1 MKKILTLLMIL
12 ILITSSV
19 FAADS
24 TEDNPGQKAL
34 EVVAYKKDKGKDSL
48 NLKIID
54 ALTGA
59 LDTINSGERIDMS
72 NYVNKY
78 VDTVKD
84 SYTDLELGKKAI
96 FSIHVSGNVTGT
108 YICTIT
114 INEFARWSDTESS
127 GAHVYDSKN
136 VIHANYYLRQ
146 VQAVFSKTETTT
158 KDTDKTISKSTGTT
172 DITTKQGSGAKTLQ
186 FQWTVSDNVT
196 KEDYWD
202 VRAMVAMVLKTDVYN
217 DDNAVPNG
225 IYEAPITVAL
235 STGN

>member
-12 ILITSSV
+12 ILITSSI

-59 LDTINSGERIDMS
+59 LNTINSGERIDMS

-78 VDTVKD
+78 VDTVKET
-84 SYTDLELGKKAI
+84 YTDLELGKKAI

-114 INEFARWSDTESS
+114 INEFARWKDTESS
-127 GAHVYDSKN
+127 GAHVYDSDN

-146 VQAVFSKTETTT
+146 VQAVFSETETTT

-172 DITTKQGSGAKTLQ
+172 DITTKQGSGAKALQ

-196 KEDYWD
+196 QKDYWD
-202 VRAMVAMVLKTDVYN
+202 VRAMVAMVLKTDVYK

-225 IYEAPITVAL
+225 VYEAPITVKL
-235 STGN
+235 TLGS

>member
-12 ILITSSV
+12 ILITSSI

-24 TEDNPGQKAL
+24 KEDNPGQKAL

-78 VDTVKD
+78 VDTVKET
-84 SYTDLELGKKAI
+84 YTDLELGKKAI

-114 INEFARWSDTESS
+114 INEFARWKDTESS
-127 GAHVYDSKN
+127 GAHVYDYNN

-146 VQAVFSKTETTT
+146 VQAVFSETETTT

-196 KEDYWD
+196 QKDYWD
-202 VRAMVAMVLKTDVYN
+202 VRAMVAMVLKTDVYK

-225 IYEAPITVAL
+225 VYEAPITVKL
-235 STGN
+235 TLGS